1 MWEDVYS
8 GFEDLEDLFEMVE
21 EQTTVKPN
29 QKRKNR
35 KIKKEKEGQA
45 DDKKQR
51 EEENG
56 KNR

>member
-8 GFEDLEDLFEMVE
+8 GFQDLEDLFEMVE
-21 EQTTVKPN
+21 DQTTVKPN
-29 QKRKNR
+29 QRRKHR
-35 KIKKEKEGQA
+35 KIKREKEGQA

-51 EEENG
+51 EEESG

>member
-1 MWEDVYS
+1 MWEDVYR
-8 GFEDLEDLFEMVE
+8 GFQDLENVFEMVE
-21 EQTTVKPN
+21 DQTTVKPGSR
-29 QKRKNR
+29 RKYR
-35 KIKKEKEGQA
+35 KHKKVKEGQA

>member
-8 GFEDLEDLFEMVE
+8 GFKDLEDLFEMVE
-21 EQTTVKPN
+21 DQTTVKPH
-29 QKRKNR
+29 QRRKYR
-35 KIKKEKEGQA
+35 KLKKEKGGQA

>member
-8 GFEDLEDLFEMVE
+8 GFKDLEDLFEMVE
-21 EQTTVKPN
+21 DQTTVKPN
-29 QKRKNR
+29 QRRKYR
-35 KIKKEKEGQA
+35 KIKKDKGGQA